1 MPHAHRVQRAA
12 CCSLARGQTCTGTFN
27 SCSSLSLVAR
37 ARETVGER
45 SKGELER
52 GREKEGERVRASI
65 WPGSV
70 WEVKDSNVGYIL
82 YGGTFVIGDVVS

>member
-1 MPHAHRVQRAA
+1 M
-12 CCSLARGQTCTGTFN
+12 
-27 SCSSLSLVAR
+27 AR

-45 SKGELER
+45 SKGEMER

-70 WEVKDSNVGYIL
+70 WEVKDSNVGYI
-82 YGGTFVIGDVVS
+82 GTVRRYICNRRRGVIISTKTIIAFL

>member
-1 MPHAHRVQRAA
+1 M
-12 CCSLARGQTCTGTFN
+12 
-27 SCSSLSLVAR
+27 
-37 ARETVGER
+37 
-45 SKGELER
+45 ER
-52 GREKEGERVRASI
+52 GREKEGERVRVSI

>member
-1 MPHAHRVQRAA
+1 M
-12 CCSLARGQTCTGTFN
+12 
-27 SCSSLSLVAR
+27 AR

-45 SKGELER
+45 SKGEMER

-65 WPGSV
+65 WPGSM